1 MDAQG
6 KEEVLASGKTQ
17 AESGIHPDVFAKAFA
32 INPAAICVARYSDG
46 RIMDV
51 NASWQEMF
59 GYSREEAIG
68 HSALELDLWL
78 VPQDRDAWVR
88 QMHQHASVRNVEL
101 TVRRKSG
108 EQFVTLSSAEILA
121 VGNERFVLSTWLDIS
136 HRKEMEEELR
146 DSKEYLERIINCL
159 RDPVVVKDPLHRF
172 VLVNEAFLE
181 FVGKSRE
188 EVIGETAYSL
198 LPREKA
204 DFIWAREEETL
215 NQGIEQS
222 EEIDLPDKDGTIHT
236 MMVRTARFMDKGG
249 NKQFVAVLRDIS
261 DYRRLQEQFLQS
273 QKMEAIGKLAGGVAH
288 DFNNMLNVINGYCEL
303 MFDELGPNNPLREDL
318 NQISLAG
325 KRASALTT
333 QLLAFSRKQIMQ
345 PEILNLNAL
354 ITTMNPMLRRLIR
367 EDIDVITIADPQLGR
382 ISADP
387 MKMQQVIMN
396 LVVNAGDAMP
406 EGGTLTIETANV
418 ALDAEY
424 ARKHVAVKPGPY
436 VLLAISDNG
445 AGMDEETRSHL
456 FEPFFTTKVKG
467 KGTGLGLSTVYGI
480 VKQSNGFIWVYS
492 EPGKGTTFKIY
503 LPRIDAE
510 AKDLSTE
517 TEKAQ
522 DLPGTETVLV
532 VEDEP
537 AVRGLTTRI
546 LRERGYTVLEASNG
560 AEALDIAQTY
570 QEEIH
575 LLITD
580 VIMPGLSGRDLSGKI
595 TASRPGIRTLFVSGY
610 TDNAIVHHGILD
622 ADVSFLQKP
631 FSVQSLCLKVRETL
645 DSRFRE

>member
-1 MDAQG
+1 MSPQD
-6 KEEVLASGKTQ
+6 KEETAFNGKTRSET
-17 AESGIHPDVFAKAFA
+17 AIRPEVFAKAFA
-32 INPAAICVARYSDG
+32 INPAAICVARYDDG
-46 RIMDV
+46 KIMDV
-51 NASWQEMF
+51 NASWQEIF

-68 HSALELDLWL
+68 HSALELNLWIE
-78 VPQDRDAWVR
+78 PQDRDTWVR
-88 QMHQHASVRNVEL
+88 QMQQFASVRNVEL
-101 TVRRKSG
+101 TVCRKSG
-108 EQFVTLSSAEILA
+108 EKFVALSSAEILA
-121 VGNERFVLSTWLDIS
+121 VADERFVLSTWLDIS
-136 HRKEMEEELR
+136 DRKGMEEELR
-146 DSKEYLERIINCL
+146 DSKEYLERILNCL

-172 VLVNEAFLE
+172 VLVNQAFLD
-181 FVGKSRE
+181 FAGKSRE

-215 NQGIEQS
+215 NQGIEQY
-222 EEIDLPDKDGTIHT
+222 EEIELPDKDGKIHT
-236 MMVRTARFMDKGG
+236 MMVRTARFMDKEG

-303 MFDELGPNNPLREDL
+303 ILDELGPNNPLREDL

-333 QLLAFSRKQIMQ
+333 QLLAFSRKQILQ

-354 ITTMNPMLRRLIR
+354 IETLHPMLRRLIR
-367 EDIDVITIADPQLGR
+367 EDIEVVTVADPGLGR
-382 ISADP
+382 ISVDP

-406 EGGTLTIETANV
+406 EGGKLTIETANV
-418 ALDAEY
+418 EIDSEY
-424 ARKHVAVKPGPY
+424 ASKNVAMKPGPY
-436 VLLAISDNG
+436 IMLAISDNG

-456 FEPFFTTKVKG
+456 FEPFFTTKG

-503 LPRIDAE
+503 MPRVEGE
-510 AKDLSTE
+510 AKELPTD
-517 TEKAQ
+517 TEKTQ

-537 AVRGLTTRI
+537 AVRGLTCRI
-546 LRERGYTVLEASNG
+546 LRERGYAVLEASNG
-560 AEALDIAQTY
+560 AEALDIARTHKGQ
-570 QEEIH
+570 IH

-580 VIMPGLSGRDLSGKI
+580 VIMPGLSGRDLSRQI
-595 TASRPGIRTLFVSGY
+595 AASRPGIRTLFVSGY

-622 ADVSFLQKP
+622 ADVAFLQKP
-631 FSVQSLCLKVRETL
+631 FTVQSLCLKVREVL
-645 DSRFRE
+645 DSVFPE